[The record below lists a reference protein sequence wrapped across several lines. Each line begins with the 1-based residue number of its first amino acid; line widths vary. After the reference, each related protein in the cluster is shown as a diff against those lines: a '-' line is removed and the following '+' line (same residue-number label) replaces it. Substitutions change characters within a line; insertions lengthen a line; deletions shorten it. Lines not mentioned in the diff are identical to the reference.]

1 MPPLLTPFPLI
12 SDIVA
17 LSVARIDKEL
27 CISILEEV
35 LQHLEK
41 LLKTQSKNVKLIII
55 QGVLFLKFQAEV

>member
-1 MPPLLTPFPLI
+1 
-12 SDIVA
+12 